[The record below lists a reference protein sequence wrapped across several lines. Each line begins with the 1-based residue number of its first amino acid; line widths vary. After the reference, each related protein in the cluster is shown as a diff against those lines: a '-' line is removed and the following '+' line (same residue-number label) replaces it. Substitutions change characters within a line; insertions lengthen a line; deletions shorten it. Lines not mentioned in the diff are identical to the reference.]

1 MNFCKRI
8 NTNIEYPA
16 SFCEGNTTLLQK
28 AGEFT
33 SDNQRLITC
42 LNTLYKWFTSYL
54 LGPMTEHLET
64 YGLMDGA
71 QRGAGPGCSGTTDNL
86 QIDRTVTLNCRQ
98 RKRNLSMAWIDVK
111 NAYDSVDHGWLE

>member
-1 MNFCKRI
+1 MNICKLM

-16 SFCEGNTTLLQK
+16 WFSEGNTTLLQK

-33 SDNQRLITC
+33 SDNQRPITC

-54 LGPMTEHLET
+54 LGPMNEHLQT
-64 YGLMDGA
+64 YGLMNGA
-71 QRGAGPGCSGTTDNL
+71 QRGASPGCGGITDNL
-86 QIDRTVTLNCRQ
+86 QIGRTVILDCRR

-111 NAYDSVDHGWLE
+111 KAYYSVDHG